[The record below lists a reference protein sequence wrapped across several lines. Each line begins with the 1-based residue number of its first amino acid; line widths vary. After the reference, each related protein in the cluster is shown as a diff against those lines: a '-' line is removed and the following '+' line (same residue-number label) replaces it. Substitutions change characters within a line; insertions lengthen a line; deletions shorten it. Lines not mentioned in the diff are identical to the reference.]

1 MIIYVHFGGSKPIT
15 GGTGHNGWDPSTVLE
30 YVQSS
35 GDCQDLFPL
44 KVATKWHPLPFNMC
58 HSQALITMGRNT
70 GLHSTPKSWNFLLT
84 NISQTKAECIIS
96 WKYEHVYGTWCAM
109 LNITSSIHPSVHP
122 SIHPSI
128 RLSINQT
135 SIHPSN
141 LSIYTS
147 IYLSITIFHLSRQSN
162 WF

>member
-15 GGTGHNGWDPSTVLE
+15 GGTGHNGWDPTTVLE

-44 KVATKWHPLPFNMC
+44 KVATKWHPLPLNMC

-122 SIHPSI
+122 SIHPFIHQSDFYPSI
-128 RLSINQT
+128 KPIHLYIHLSI
-135 SIHPSN
+135 HHHFPS
-141 LSIYTS
+141 
-147 IYLSITIFHLSRQSN
+147 F
-162 WF
+162 